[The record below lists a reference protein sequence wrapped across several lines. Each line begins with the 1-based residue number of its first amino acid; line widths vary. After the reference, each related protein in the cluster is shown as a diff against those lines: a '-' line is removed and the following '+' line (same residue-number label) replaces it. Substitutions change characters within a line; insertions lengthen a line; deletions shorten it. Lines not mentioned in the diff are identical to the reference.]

1 LSFVDKFR
9 DDFEKRGAEDEARL
23 AKGNGEGTTK

>member
-1 LSFVDKFR
+1 VDKFR

-23 AKGNGEGTTK
+23 AKSKGEGATK

>member
-1 LSFVDKFR
+1 VDKFR

-23 AKGNGEGTTK
+23 AKRNGEAATK